1 MSCLTSAF
9 LFSQAYQNWVK
20 KNGAEQTLPTLGLT
34 NNQLFFLGFAQ
45 VSSLGGK
52 AGVFHRGHVHEL
64 HSQRQVP
71 HKWHLPKSADCLW
84 DIPLYEGKVHGRAE
98 IHLAVLLA
106 PRDLR
111 LTLLLSWW
119 DQSSSFRAPW

>member
-1 MSCLTSAF
+1 M
-9 LFSQAYQNWVK
+9 K

-52 AGVFHRGHVHEL
+52 AGVSHHGHVQEL

-71 HKWHLPKSADCLW
+71 HKWHLLKLADCLW
-84 DIPLYEGKVHGRAE
+84 DIPLYEDKVQGRAG
-98 IHLAVLLA
+98 IHLKVLLA
-106 PRDLR
+106 PQDLG
-111 LTLLLSWW
+111 LILLLSWW
-119 DQSSSFRAPW
+119 AQLSSFRAPW